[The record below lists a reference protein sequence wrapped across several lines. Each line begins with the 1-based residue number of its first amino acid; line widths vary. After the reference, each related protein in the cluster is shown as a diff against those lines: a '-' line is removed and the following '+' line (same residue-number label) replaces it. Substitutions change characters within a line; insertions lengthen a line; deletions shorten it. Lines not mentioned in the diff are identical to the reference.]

1 MDASRYAGY
10 SSSAL
15 IRAMSHFRSFLS
27 VAILLPSLVLPGSVL
42 AATKTGNWEAF
53 VPQAN
58 EFASAIALVPQTH
71 QVLYEFKADKAHPA
85 ASLTK
90 LANALAFLKKPV
102 SWERIMTLTKAD
114 EVGGGRLRVASGTR
128 IPLRDLFYASITAS
142 ANNAAMA
149 VARASGLS
157 MKSFLVRM
165 NQVAKAAG
173 TKHTV
178 FYDASGMNP
187 KNMTTARDMALLAE
201 VAFNQPEIRRAATVE
216 TYPVRIASTGQIR
229 TIKNTDPLLAQNSGI
244 WVMGGKTGHLEES
257 MYNFVG
263 RFRPERADGTPE
275 LGKDVLIVVFGAPTK
290 DAQFQTAKRLAQWAW
305 NNYEF

>member
-1 MDASRYAGY
+1 
-10 SSSAL
+10 
-15 IRAMSHFRSFLS
+15 MSHFRSFLS
-27 VAILLPSLVLPGSVL
+27 VLILLPSLAFPGSVL
-42 AATKTGNWEAF
+42 AATKAANWEAF

-58 EFASAIALVPQTH
+58 EFASAIVLVPQTH

-90 LANALAFLKKPV
+90 LANALAFLKKPG

-114 EVGGGRLRVASGTR
+114 EVGGGRLRVVSGTR

-157 MKSFLVRM
+157 MKSFLARM

-173 TKHTV
+173 AKHTV

-201 VAFNQPEIRRAATVE
+201 AAFNQPEIRRAATVT
-216 TYPVRIASTGQIR
+216 TYPVRIASTGLIR
-229 TIKNTDPLLAQNSGI
+229 TIKNTDPLLAENSGI
-244 WVMGGKTGHLEES
+244 WVMGGKTGYLEES

-263 RFRPERADGTPE
+263 RFRPEQADGTPE